1 VSACNYSCVGCTD
14 DTLCLLIL
22 IISLLLEQLTIF
34 QKLNRV
40 KDLTCVKAG
49 KLSWS
54 HITESLK
61 FSAIHCAIPKKSVPY
76 TYNNCSSNKIR
87 VENIC

>member
-1 VSACNYSCVGCTD
+1 MSARNYSCVGCTD
-14 DTLCLLIL
+14 DAVCLLIS
-22 IISLLLEQLTIF
+22 IILMLLEQLTVF
-34 QKLNRV
+34 QKLNRG

-61 FSAIHCAIPKKSVPY
+61 FSAIHCAMPKKSAPY

-87 VENIC
+87 VKNIC